1 MNPRERDK
9 AERNQ
14 ALKAFAIPS
23 GLFVACLFN
32 AAGIYIVY
40 TGNAVGFAFLAIG
53 FAIIAAG
60 LFMFITFEN
69 KARSNRRKP
78 VNNEPEPYMP
88 PALRPIRP
96 MVASTSSRNTD
107 SEAGKD

>member
-1 MNPRERDK
+1 MNARDK

-14 ALKAFAIPS
+14 AIKAFAIPS

-32 AAGIYIVY
+32 AAGIYIIY
-40 TGNAVGFAFLAIG
+40 TGSAVGFAFLAIG
-53 FAIIAAG
+53 FSVIAAG

-69 KARSNRRKP
+69 KARSTRRQP

-88 PALRPIRP
+88 PSVRP
-96 MVASTSSRNTD
+96 MRPLAATTTSSQNTD
-107 SEAGKD
+107 SEADTD